1 MIRHTLSLVT
11 LAATLSAQLTENPI
25 LRPPEQPNPKTLL
38 SPALIDTL
46 VNEISGALSVANIL
60 EIAPYE
66 RNRTAEEYAGLYRES
81 AYVQRKLKEF
91 KLDDVDVKLYPMPQK
106 QWDGEEGEFWVM
118 KPTKKLIVNYRD
130 VAASLAVGSK
140 SADVTAELIYA
151 GRGDNKNDYAGKNIK
166 GNIVLVSGPPMAAF
180 DLAINE
186 FGAAGIASFNN
197 PTGRPF
203 DRPDQIAWNA
213 LGRGISIGED
223 KNPFAFNLS
232 HRMGVELME
241 RLEKGEKLTVRAKV
255 KTTEYDTKMQVPTA
269 VIKGDGTS
277 DQEITIVAH
286 LFEGVAKQGGMD
298 NTSGSAMILEI
309 ARVWQKLINDGAV
322 PRPRRTVRFLWVPE
336 ISGSAA
342 YIRAN
347 PEETKKMIAAIAIDM
362 AGGDVSKSH
371 NSLRLMT
378 TPYSVPTYLNDVHHQ
393 FFDFVGETNR
403 EKVNNRRLF
412 YGFQYPILDPKGSRD
427 EFYYNIEKHYGAS
440 DHVVYLGAGIPAL
453 LYNNWPDVAYHTS
466 EDSAANADPTQAKR
480 AAFVALASSMVIAN
494 SDGPGAI
501 GVAGMVSGYAGQ
513 RAGKELGNSL
523 QELADGGSLR
533 AVLARVKATY
543 EREADS
549 IRSATVLADKDLI
562 ARKKIED
569 FANDFYDTGL
579 KADTARIESFARA
592 KSVSLSPL
600 SADEARAA
608 KLIPVRVKPNAPMQ
622 MGGGGGGRNVSPQ
635 DAERLTGMG
644 LSEAKAFANGKR
656 SVLDIRDAVSAE
668 FGGIDVKLFLA
679 VFDDLVKS
687 GDFELLQK

>member
-11 LAATLSAQLTENPI
+11 LAATLSAQLTENPT

-38 SPALIDTL
+38 SPAMIDTL

-91 KLDDVDVKLYPMPQK
+91 KLDDVDVKLFPMPQK

-151 GRGDNKNDYAGKNIK
+151 GRGDNKSDYAGKNIK

-269 VIKGDGTS
+269 IIKGDGSS

-286 LFEGVAKQGGMD
+286 LFEGIAKQGGMD

-378 TPYSVPTYLNDVHHQ
+378 TPYSVATYLNDVHHQ

-494 SDGPGAI
+494 ADGPGAL

-513 RAGKELGNSL
+513 RGGRELGNSL
-523 QELADGGSLR
+523 QELSDGGSLR

-543 EREADS
+543 EREADT
-549 IRSATVLADKDLI
+549 IRSASILADKDPAI
-562 ARKKIED
+562 RKKIHE
-569 FANDFYDTGL
+569 FANDFYETGL
-579 KADTARIESFARA
+579 KADMARIDSFAKA
-592 KSVSLSPL
+592 KGIAAAPL
-600 SADEARAA
+600 SSDEARASQ
-608 KLIPVRVKPNAPMQ
+608 LIPVRVKPNAPLTM
-622 MGGGGGGRNVSPQ
+622 GGGGGRNVSPQ

-679 VFDDLVKS
+679 AFDDLVKS
-687 GDFELLQK
+687 GDFELIQK

>member
-38 SPALIDTL
+38 SPAMIDTL

-91 KLDDVDVKLYPMPQK
+91 KLDDVDVKMFPMPQK

-118 KPTKKLIVNYRD
+118 KPTRKLIVNYRD

-140 SADVTAELIYA
+140 SADVTAELIYT
-151 GRGDNKNDYAGKNIK
+151 GRGDNKSDYAGKNIK

-232 HRMGVELME
+232 HRMGIELME

-255 KTTEYDTKMQVPTA
+255 KSTEYDTKMQVPTA
-269 VIKGDGTS
+269 IIKGDGSS

-378 TPYSVPTYLNDVHHQ
+378 TPYSVATYLNDVHHQ

-494 SDGPGAI
+494 ADGPGAL

-523 QELADGGSLR
+523 QELSDGGSLR

-543 EREADS
+543 EREANT
-549 IRSATVLADKDLI
+549 IRSATILADKDP
-562 ARKKIED
+562 AVRKKIDE
-569 FANDFYDTGL
+569 FANDFYETGL
-579 KADTARIESFARA
+579 KADMARIESFAKAIGIVAVPLTSDEGRA
-592 KSVSLSPL
+592 S
-600 SADEARAA
+600 
-608 KLIPVRVKPNAPMQ
+608 KLVPVRVKPNAPLTM
-622 MGGGGGGRNVSPQ
+622 GGGGGRNVSPQ
-635 DAERLTGMG
+635 DLERLTGMG

-687 GDFELLQK
+687 GDFELIQK